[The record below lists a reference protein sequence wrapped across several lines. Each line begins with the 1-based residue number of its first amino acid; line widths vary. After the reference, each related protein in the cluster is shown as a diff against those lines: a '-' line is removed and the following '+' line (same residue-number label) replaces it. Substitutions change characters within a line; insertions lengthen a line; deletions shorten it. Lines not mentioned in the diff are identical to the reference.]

1 MKRTYSIIVGVFIV
15 NLSWGQIDNFQSGVS
30 ISHLSY
36 KVKDMCMCP
45 GEQYRKDLIGY
56 SEFVGMDYFD
66 KKYVDI
72 SANLGVI
79 SKGGTDPYYDY
90 SNKKFSQIL
99 NYASINT
106 IVNFKYPIAD
116 KLIPYVNIGPST
128 DILFYNNQYHN
139 IFPTNS
145 YYYFHRITF
154 TFLFGG
160 GLKYEFN
167 KYQIGFLYERY
178 ANVLKIAH
186 IPSYDVFVTAS
197 TINLTVGYK
206 LK

>member
-1 MKRTYSIIVGVFIV
+1 
-15 NLSWGQIDNFQSGVS
+15 
-30 ISHLSY
+30 
-36 KVKDMCMCP
+36 MCP

-79 SKGGTDPYYDY
+79 SKGGTDPNQ
-90 SNKKFSQIL
+90 SEKRFSQIL

-106 IVNFKYPIAD
+106 IINLKYPIAD
-116 KLIPYVNIGPST
+116 KLIPYVNIGSST
-128 DILFYNNQYHN
+128 DILFYNNQYHIISPKKTDYN
-139 IFPTNS
+139 
-145 YYYFHRITF
+145 FHRITF

-160 GLKYEFN
+160 GLKYDFN

-178 ANVLKIAH
+178 ANLLKIAH
-186 IPSYDVFVTAS
+186 IPAYDMYVTAS